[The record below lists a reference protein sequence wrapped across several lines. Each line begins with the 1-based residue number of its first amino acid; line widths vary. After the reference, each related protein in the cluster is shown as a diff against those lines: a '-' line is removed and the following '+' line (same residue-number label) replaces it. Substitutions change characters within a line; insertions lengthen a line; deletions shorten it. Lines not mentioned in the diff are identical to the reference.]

1 MRRRLLATTIL
12 IGTMTFAGQAAGAGP
27 TVTTPRAAYG
37 FDIGDNYK
45 LANYTQMEAYWRKLA
60 GESDRMKLVS
70 IGKTA
75 EGREQLMAIVS
86 SPENLKSLD
95 RYREIARRLAQADGL
110 TPEQA
115 RALAR
120 EGKAV
125 VWIDGGLHA
134 TETVGTQELTQIL
147 YEVLKG
153 DDAETRRILDEV
165 IILFAHANPDGMELV
180 SDWYMANPVPEKRE
194 FESIPRLYHKYVGHD
209 NNRDFFMSN
218 MPETENINRILY
230 REWFPQ
236 IVYNHHQSGPPG
248 TVVFMPTHR
257 DPYNFNL
264 DPLVLTGLDGV
275 GASMH
280 ARLIAEGKPG
290 GVRRDY
296 APYTNWAGTTLRA
309 NALFHNSIGV
319 ITEIIGSP
327 SPARLELIARNQ
339 LPTNDNLMPVAPQT
353 WTFKQSIDYSI
364 SMNRA
369 VLDYAARNR
378 ETLLHSI
385 YAMAQ
390 NGIDKGSRDSWTVT
404 PSLIAKL
411 DEEAKKIPYRQ
422 DTPRWGMGFSSAAI
436 EPSLYEQ
443 VLRNPAKRDPRGYIL
458 TADQADL
465 PRVVVFM
472 NALVKSGLQ
481 VERATAPFS
490 VAGKSYPAGSF
501 VVKTAQPYRAQV
513 LDMFEAQDHPNDLA
527 YPGGPP
533 IPPHNVTGYTLAYQ
547 MGVKFDRILDGF
559 EAPTQPVT
567 DVMKPPAAAIQ
578 GTGKAGYL
586 VSHEINNAFIL
597 QNRLLKAGKEVHWIK
612 PAVSADGVD
621 FAPGA
626 LWIPEAPGVRAV
638 VEATAKEAGV
648 AALAVAAQP
657 AGETIKM
664 KPIRIGLVDL
674 YGGVMPSGWN
684 RWLFETYEF
693 PFEVVYPQR
702 LDVGNLNKD
711 FDVLVFADDTV
722 LEPPAPDRPRRAPPK
737 PQDVP
742 AKYRAWLGE
751 VSEDKTVPQL
761 DAFVRKGGSIVAVGS
776 ATRLGYD
783 LKLPIS
789 DALVETGADG
799 AAKPL
804 GRGKFYIPGSIMAN
818 VVDNEDPLAFGLP
831 KDLNVYY
838 YNSPAFKVA
847 SGATD
852 ARSVAYFSGKQTL
865 RSGWAWGQSHLDGAS
880 SVVDASLGRGKVFL
894 MGPEVTQLGQSQG
907 TYKLLF
913 NGLYYGPATAR

>member
-1 MRRRLLATTIL
+1 
-12 IGTMTFAGQAAGAGP
+12 MTFAGQAAGAGP
-27 TVTTPRAAYG
+27 AVTAPRAAFG

-86 SPENLKSLD
+86 SPQNLENLD

-153 DDAETRRILDEV
+153 DDPETRRILDEV

-257 DPYNFNL
+257 DPYNYNL

-339 LPTNDNLMPVAPQT
+339 LPTNDNLMPVAPQI

-404 PSLIAKL
+404 PGLIAKL
-411 DEEAKKIPYRQ
+411 DEEAKKVPYRQ
-422 DTPRWGMGFSSAAI
+422 DTPRWGMGFSAAAI

-559 EAPTQPVT
+559 EAPTQRVT
-567 DVMKPPAAAIQ
+567 DVMKPPAATIQ

-597 QNRLLKAGKEVHWIK
+597 QNRLLKAGKAVYWVK

-621 FAPGA
+621 FTPGA

-638 VEATAKEAGV
+638 VEATAKDSGV
-648 AALAVAAQP
+648 AALAVAAKP
-657 AGETIKM
+657 TGETIKM

-702 LDVGNLNKD
+702 LDAGNLNKD

-722 LEPPAPDRPRRAPPK
+722 LEPPAQDRPRRAPPK

-742 AKYRAWLGE
+742 AQYRAWLGE
-751 VSEDKTVPQL
+751 VSEGKTVPQL

-799 AAKPL
+799 ATKPL

-847 SGATD
+847 PGATN

-913 NGLYYGPATAR
+913 NGLYYGPASAR